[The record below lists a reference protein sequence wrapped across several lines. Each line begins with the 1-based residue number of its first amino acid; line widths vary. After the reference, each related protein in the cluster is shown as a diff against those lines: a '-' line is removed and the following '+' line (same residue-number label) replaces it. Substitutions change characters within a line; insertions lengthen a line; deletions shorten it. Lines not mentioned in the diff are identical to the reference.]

1 MERPVL
7 SHSGVPSTTEA
18 QVDIIRDMS
27 PPEISLRPA
36 EQGDADSIAAIYAP
50 IVRDTLISFETEP
63 PSASVM
69 AERIEATQ
77 QRYPWLVATM
87 GDAVVG
93 YAYGSALRPR
103 AAYQW
108 SVEVAAYV
116 AESARRKGVGRQL
129 YGSLLAMLRAQG
141 FHGAFAG
148 IALPNDAS
156 VRLHE
161 AVSFRSL
168 GVYRE
173 VGFKFGAWRDVGW
186 WRLALAKSGAP
197 PTEPVAFPQ
206 LREMP
211 EFSGLLV

>member
-1 MERPVL
+1 MTIPRINLRSAEER
-7 SHSGVPSTTEA
+7 
-18 QVDIIRDMS
+18 
-27 PPEISLRPA
+27 
-36 EQGDADSIAAIYAP
+36 DADSIAAI
-50 IVRDTLISFETEP
+50 VRDRA
-63 PSASVM
+63 ASPAVM
-69 AERIEATQ
+69 AERIATTQ

-87 GDAVVG
+87 GEGAGGAVVG

-108 SVEVAAYV
+108 SVEVTAYV
-116 AESARRKGVGRQL
+116 AEPARGKGVGRRL

-141 FHGAFAG
+141 LHGAFAG

-161 AVSFRSL
+161 AVGFRPL
-168 GVYRE
+168 GIYRE

-186 WRLALAKSGAP
+186 WRLALADGHTP
-197 PTEPVAFPQ
+197 PAEPVPFPF

-211 EFSGLLV
+211 GFGDLLV

>member
-1 MERPVL
+1 MIADVATPRV
-7 SHSGVPSTTEA
+7 
-18 QVDIIRDMS
+18 
-27 PPEISLRPA
+27 SLRPA
-36 EQGDADSIAAIYAP
+36 EERDADAIAAIYAP
-50 IVRDTLISFETEP
+50 IVRDTFISFETEP

-69 AERIEATQ
+69 AERIEAIQ

-87 GDAVVG
+87 GGAVMG

-108 SVEVAAYV
+108 SVEVTAYV
-116 AESARRKGVGRQL
+116 AESARGKGVGRRL
-129 YGSLLAMLRAQG
+129 YGCLLAMLRAQG

-161 AVSFRSL
+161 AVGFRPL

-186 WRLALAKSGAP
+186 WRLALADSGAP
-197 PTEPVAFPQ
+197 PNEPVAFPQ
-206 LREMP
+206 LRERP
-211 EFSGLLV
+211 GFGQLFV